1 MNKKT
6 IVGLAAVSTIILGT
20 LGGTRYS
27 VVSAN
32 ESTTKEVQTL
42 YNKAQ
47 THSTS
52 LLEKYNLDNNNKVIL
67 TLDEK
72 GYASFKKDLEL
83 ELSNLKSLK
92 EKVEALSYNTFLT
105 TSAEVAAQRSKL
117 NSLTDKII
125 ELETKLTEY
134 SKQAALREQ
143 LNPYVVYNAKNKKF
157 DLTKGKTYK
166 EVQKVLD
173 TLTETPYLKEL
184 KDEVKTGVVKEE
196 KAQQEAVK
204 AAKTLIDKK
213 QAPIKDVE
221 DTIKTITQHVD
232 PEVAKPIIEELE
244 GKRIQEEQRLA
255 QEAEAARVRAEQEA
269 VRIKAEQEA
278 EQEAAQEAAQEAE
291 RIRAEQEKQPKVSF
305 AGVTIPLV
313 HSQGSAEAPQGWLAG
328 VWTSDA
334 STNDNAP
341 THIIGHN
348 PGAFSHLFNVGIGSQ
363 ITVTDFNGTTRTYTV
378 DNVIKV
384 DDEATDLTTGVNQ
397 WETIF
402 NTPGERITLQA
413 CIDDY
418 TNIIV
423 FAS

>member
-42 YNKAQ
+42 YKKAQ
-47 THSTS
+47 THSTG

-67 TLDEK
+67 TLDDK

-105 TSAEVAAQRSKL
+105 TSAEVATQRSKL

-134 SKQAALREQ
+134 SKQTALREQ

-157 DLTKGKTYK
+157 DLIKGKTYK

-184 KDEVKTGVVKEE
+184 KAEVKTGVVKEE

-204 AAKTLIDKK
+204 AAKTFIDKK
-213 QAPIKDVE
+213 QTPIKDVE

-244 GKRIQEEQRLA
+244 SKRIQEEQRLA

-278 EQEAAQEAAQEAE
+278 AQEAE
-291 RIRAEQEKQPKVSF
+291 RIKAEQETQPKVSF

-363 ITVTDFNGTTRTYTV
+363 ITVTDFNGTSRTYTV
-378 DNVIKV
+378 DNVIKI
-384 DDEATDLTTGVNQ
+384 DDEATDLTTGVNH